1 MNLKNVVGSYMKK
14 APNVNEYCQRCLKTE
29 RWYGNVTLMIVDAAF
44 TSVGLNYFQTVVP
57 KVEKFRKEFVETKKV
72 KVIDDLLKMDDKEL
86 EKIWKN
92 KRSWRMAKNI
102 VSYLSEIKKEKKLD
116 DKGAII
122 YWAKNSSVKNWKDDP
137 VGKINGVGI
146 NTFQY
151 LRMMG
156 GVDTVMPDKIVKRVL
171 NEVLSKSNIKIPE
184 NDIGFVQLIENIAKD
199 SGYKA
204 IELCWMTW
212 LQSENDTS
220 RIEKHSRNLP
230 KVI

>member
-1 MNLKNVVGSYMKK
+1 MALKNVVDEYMKR
-14 APNVNEYCQRCLKTE
+14 APNVKEYCQRCLKTE

-57 KVEKFRKEFVETKKV
+57 KVEKFRKEFVETRKV
-72 KVIDDLLKMDDKEL
+72 KTIDDILKMDDNEL

-92 KRSWRMAKNI
+92 RRSWRMAKDI
-102 VSYLSEIKKEKKLD
+102 VSYLSEIKKEEKLND
-116 DKGAII
+116 REALIF
-122 YWAKNSSVKNWKDDP
+122 WAKNSDVENWKDDAI
-137 VGKINGVGI
+137 GKINGVGI

-171 NEVLSKSNIKIPE
+171 NEVLSKSNIKIPDS
-184 NDIGFVQLIENIAKD
+184 DIKFVQLIENISKD
-199 SGYKA
+199 SGYKT

-220 RIEKHSRNLP
+220 KIEKHSRNLP